1 MFSFK
6 FLLFTS
12 FGSMVLEETLAVPPD
27 ACFANFRW
35 DDCGLPAKPVMY
47 YWKPGSRCEVGLW
60 KGCLPNQNMFEDE
73 YECVRT
79 CIFADRAG
87 QKTTTRFTKLTQPQ
101 KKSLQA
107 KQKKQQQM
115 KQVGPVTQVQ
125 LALALQAQV
134 EITLAQAQQKEAI
147 QVKLK
152 TIQEVVV
159 VHLELVKLE
168 VTVVVLILLQ
178 AVKQLQRLHNNR
190 IDTGKKV
197 VLQATYVLDYLVV
210 AEVIDTM
217 EDLVQFL
224 RDISPALSRAAREE
238 PMMSYYMCFLIQT
251 RILIGLTLGQMQL
264 EVMFRLWILILY
276 LIAEECATY
285 TSNQDITLEVQ

>member
-87 QKTTTRFTKLTQPQ
+87 PEDYHEIHKVDTTT
-101 KKSLQA
+101 
-107 KQKKQQQM
+107 
-115 KQVGPVTQVQ
+115 
-125 LALALQAQV
+125 
-134 EITLAQAQQKEAI
+134 E
-147 QVKLK
+147 
-152 TIQEVVV
+152 
-159 VHLELVKLE
+159 E
-168 VTVVVLILLQ
+168 VTTGETEETT
-178 AVKQLQRLHNNR
+178 ADETGGTG
-190 IDTGKKV
+190 DTGSTGTGV
-197 VLQATYVLDYLVV
+197 TGTGGNNTGTGATEGGNTGETKDNTGGSGGTPGTG
-210 AEVIDTM
+210 ETGGNSGGSDT
-217 EDLVQFL
+217 
-224 RDISPALSRAAREE
+224 PAGGETTAA
-238 PMMSYYMCFLIQT
+238 P
-251 RILIGLTLGQMQL
+251 
-264 EVMFRLWILILY
+264 
-276 LIAEECATY
+276 A
-285 TSNQDITLEVQ
+285 